1 MIVNS
6 VRAGALQGFAGPLR
20 FCRRSG
26 LIANGALGIG
36 AAYGSAVTGA
46 ARCLP
51 AMFSSPMKVSFA

>member
-6 VRAGALQGFAGPLR
+6 VRAGALRGCAGPLR

-26 LIANGALGIG
+26 LIANDALGIA

-51 AMFSSPMKVSFA
+51 AMLSSPMKVSFA